1 MRSHHCQ
8 PWAPGARSS
17 PVVGPQPIR
26 RCRVDLMAGRNFFIM
41 NWQLLYNSLVM
52 IAQGGWRSR
61 LGDLNCYWMWECFTA
76 LNLLKVGQVPGTWT
90 KNMFKPLFFSS
101 PKVFTY
107 IDRTVV
113 FGMSGKHIC
122 FCRNACTWHWVWR
135 VRLSE
140 LQTPPS
146 SILPGITW
154 LSFSTGLGQFSVQS
168 LRWFPL
174 SALQLNPPE

>member
-8 PWAPGARSS
+8 LWATGARSS
-17 PVVGPQPIR
+17 PVVGSQPIR

-90 KNMFKPLFFSS
+90 KNMFKPLFFPLLKSS
-101 PKVFTY
+101 H

-122 FCRNACTWHWVWR
+122 FCRKCLHVALSLASQALWAADSPIVHPAWHHVA
-135 VRLSE
+135 VL
-140 LQTPPS
+140 
-146 SILPGITW
+146 
-154 LSFSTGLGQFSVQS
+154 
-168 LRWFPL
+168 
-174 SALQLNPPE
+174 